1 MFRTFPSNGQTDGR
15 IRKNAA
21 IFNTRWKCRHL
32 FFGDYR
38 HLAHKSCILSSRDG
52 RSERTRRGRKGG
64 GCQTWSRRCIFVEA
78 AAARGKEREGAFL
91 PPLPFTFQHSY
102 FLHSLV
108 PYYFVYHV
116 SHTNSHIYVTRSL
129 PPPLLVEEEGEG
141 RGEGGRRPLLPNEF
155 SSPLPP
161 LQFKLCR
168 PGRPTFTWCQP
179 SPGPGTVPSPSLY
192 PKINCNLTLSM

>member
-1 MFRTFPSNGQTDGR
+1 MTEGR
-15 IRKNAA
+15 S
-21 IFNTRWKCRHL
+21 
-32 FFGDYR
+32 G
-38 HLAHKSCILSSRDG
+38 RDG
-52 RSERTRRGRKGG
+52 EGRGGG
-64 GCQTWSRRCIFVEA
+64 GCQTWSWRCIFVEA

-141 RGEGGRRPLLPNEF
+141 RGEGGCRPLLPNEF

-179 SPGPGTVPSPSLY
+179 SPGPGTVPTPSLY
-192 PKINCNLTLSM
+192 PKNQLHFNLVHILIVICFLLHTPFFPPFLPFFRAFCMGVAILQLILRYMT